1 MKPGLPVVYLT
12 VFLDLVGFGIIL
24 PLLPFY
30 AEAFG
35 ATGIWVGAIL
45 TAYSAAQL
53 AGASLLGRLSDRV
66 GRRPVLLMSLAG
78 SAASLL
84 LCGLARSLWLL
95 LAARALAG
103 LFGGSIAAAQ
113 AYIADVT
120 TPGERA
126 RYMGLLGASIGLGFV
141 FGPALGS
148 ALARFG
154 FGAAAFAAAAL
165 AAANL
170 LFALFRLPET
180 RPAEVRQH
188 GHSRVDWSNFLDA
201 LHHPA
206 IGRLLAA
213 TFLSTLAFV
222 AMEATFALLG
232 EVRFGLDAGR
242 LGFVFGPAL
251 GSGLARFGFGAAA
264 FAAASLAAAN
274 LVFAFFRLPETRG
287 PEERRHAHARV
298 DLSNLLDALHHP
310 STGRLL
316 AATFL
321 STLAFVAMEATFAL
335 LGEARFGLD
344 ASRLGLVFA
353 YVGVVMVIVQ
363 GGLVGRLAP
372 RFGERALATAGA
384 LVMGASL
391 AALPLVPSLGAAYVV
406 LAGLA
411 VGQGLTTPMLATLL
425 SRATD
430 ADEQGGTLGL
440 GQSLAAAAR
449 AVGPIGAGW
458 LYDRAVA
465 APYAASAA
473 VMVLAALLV
482 GTARTD

>member
-1 MKPGLPVVYLT
+1 MSPVARRGSIGLDYNGRPLKPGLPVVYFT
-12 VFLDLVGFGIIL
+12 VFIDLVGFGIIL
-24 PLLPFY
+24 PQLPYY

-35 ATGIWVGAIL
+35 ATGVWVGAIL

-53 AGASLLGRLSDRV
+53 VGASRLGRLSDRF
-66 GRRPVLLMSLAG
+66 GRRPILLMSLAG

-84 LCGLARSLWLL
+84 LSGLAGSLWLL
-95 LAARALAG
+95 LVARALAG

-126 RYMGLLGASIGLGFV
+126 KYMGLLGASIGLGFV

-148 ALARFG
+148 FLARFG
-154 FGAAAFAAAAL
+154 FGAAAFAAAGL

-170 LFALFRLPET
+170 L
-180 RPAEVRQH
+180 
-188 GHSRVDWSNFLDA
+188 
-201 LHHPA
+201 
-206 IGRLLAA
+206 
-213 TFLSTLAFV
+213 
-222 AMEATFALLG
+222 
-232 EVRFGLDAGR
+232 
-242 LGFVFGPAL
+242 
-251 GSGLARFGFGAAA
+251 
-264 FAAASLAAAN
+264 
-274 LVFAFFRLPETRG
+274 FAFFRLPETRG
-287 PEERRHAHARV
+287 VEARRRAHARV
-298 DLSNLLDALHHP
+298 DWSNFTDALHHP
-310 STGRLL
+310 TIGRLL

-335 LGEARFGLD
+335 LGEARLGLG
-344 ASRLGLVFA
+344 ANRLGFVFA

-363 GGLVGRLAP
+363 GGLIGRLAP

-384 LVMGASL
+384 FVMAASL
-391 AALPLVPSLGAAYVV
+391 GALPLAPSIWLALVP

-411 VGQGLTTPMLATLL
+411 VGQGLTTPMLSTLL

-440 GQSLAAAAR
+440 GQSFAAAAR

-458 LYDRAVA
+458 LYDR
-465 APYAASAA
+465 S
-473 VMVLAALLV
+473 VLNMRIYQIKSTPKNLGHDMACVLLCRFV
-482 GTARTD
+482 RVNFI

>member
-1 MKPGLPVVYLT
+1 VKPGLPVVYLT
-12 VFLDLVGFGIIL
+12 VFIDLVGFGIIL
-24 PLLPFY
+24 PALPYY

-35 ATGIWVGAIL
+35 ATGVWIGAIL
-45 TAYSAAQL
+45 AAYSAAQL
-53 AGASLLGRLSDRV
+53 VGASLLGRLSDRV
-66 GRRPVLLMSLAG
+66 GRRPILLMSLAG
-78 SAASLL
+78 SAASLV
-84 LCGLARSLWLL
+84 LCGLAGSLWLL

-120 TPGERA
+120 APEERA
-126 RYMGLLGASIGLGFV
+126 KYMGLLGASIGLGFV
-141 FGPALGS
+141 FGPALGAGLS
-148 ALARFG
+148 RFG
-154 FGAAAFAAAAL
+154 FGAAAFTAAGLAAL
-165 AAANL
+165 NL
-170 LFALFRLPET
+170 LFAFFRLPET
-180 RPAEVRQH
+180 RTAEQRSH
-188 GHSRVDWSNFLDA
+188 AHARFDWSNFADA
-201 LHHPA
+201 LHHPS

-232 EVRFGLDAGR
+232 QTRFGLD
-242 LGFVFGPAL
+242 
-251 GSGLARFGFGAAA
+251 
-264 FAAASLAAAN
+264 
-274 LVFAFFRLPETRG
+274 T
-287 PEERRHAHARV
+287 
-298 DLSNLLDALHHP
+298 
-310 STGRLL
+310 
-316 AATFL
+316 
-321 STLAFVAMEATFAL
+321 
-335 LGEARFGLD
+335 
-344 ASRLGLVFA
+344 SRLGLVFTF
-353 YVGVVMVIVQ
+353 VGVVMVIVQ

-384 LVMGASL
+384 LVMAASL
-391 AALPLVPSLGAAYVV
+391 GALPLVHSLGAALGV

-458 LYDRAVA
+458 LYDRAVG
-465 APYAASAA
+465 APYGAAAA

-482 GTARTD
+482 GTARSD

>member
-1 MKPGLPVVYLT
+1 VKPGLPVVYFT

-24 PLLPFY
+24 PQLPFY

-35 ATGIWVGAIL
+35 ATGVWVGAIL
-45 TAYSAAQL
+45 AAYSAAQL
-53 AGASLLGRLSDRV
+53 VGASVLGRLSDRV

-78 SAASLL
+78 SAASLVL
-84 LCGLARSLWLL
+84 SGLAHSLWLL
-95 LAARALAG
+95 LVARGLAG

-120 TPGERA
+120 APEERA
-126 RYMGLLGASIGLGFV
+126 KYMGLLGASIGLGFV

-148 ALARFG
+148 GLARFG
-154 FGAAAFAAAAL
+154 FGAAAFTAAGL

-170 LFALFRLPET
+170 LFAFSRLPET
-180 RPAEVRQH
+180 RPAEARRH
-188 GHSRVDWSNFLDA
+188 THSRVDWSNFLDA
-201 LHHPA
+201 LHHPS

-222 AMEATFALLG
+222 AMEATFALFG
-232 EVRFGLDAGR
+232 EARLGLDAGW
-242 LGFVFGPAL
+242 LGVVF
-251 GSGLARFGFGAAA
+251 
-264 FAAASLAAAN
+264 
-274 LVFAFFRLPETRG
+274 T
-287 PEERRHAHARV
+287 
-298 DLSNLLDALHHP
+298 
-310 STGRLL
+310 
-316 AATFL
+316 
-321 STLAFVAMEATFAL
+321 
-335 LGEARFGLD
+335 
-344 ASRLGLVFA
+344 

-363 GGLVGRLAP
+363 GWLVGRLAP
-372 RFGERALATAGA
+372 RFGERALATVGA
-384 LVMGASL
+384 LVMAASL
-391 AALPLVPSLGAAYVV
+391 GALPLAPSLGAAFVV

-458 LYDRAVA
+458 LYDRAIG
-465 APYAASAA
+465 APYAAAAA
-473 VMVLAALLV
+473 VMVLAAVLV
-482 GTARTD
+482 GTVRTD

>member
-1 MKPGLPVVYLT
+1 MSPLAPGCQTGDNGRLLKPGLPVVYLT
-12 VFLDLVGFGIIL
+12 VFIDLVGFGIIL
-24 PLLPFY
+24 PQLPYY

-35 ATGIWVGAIL
+35 ATGVWVGAIL

-53 AGASLLGRLSDRV
+53 VGASLLGRLSDRF
-66 GRRPVLLMSLAG
+66 GRRPILLMSLAG

-84 LCGLARSLWLL
+84 LSGLAGSLWLL
-95 LAARALAG
+95 LVARALAG

-120 TPGERA
+120 APTERA
-126 RYMGLLGASIGLGFV
+126 KYMGLLGASIGLGFV

-148 ALARFG
+148 FLARFG
-154 FGAAAFAAAAL
+154 FGAAAFAAA
-165 AAANL
+165 
-170 LFALFRLPET
+170 
-180 RPAEVRQH
+180 
-188 GHSRVDWSNFLDA
+188 G
-201 LHHPA
+201 
-206 IGRLLAA
+206 
-213 TFLSTLAFV
+213 
-222 AMEATFALLG
+222 
-232 EVRFGLDAGR
+232 
-242 LGFVFGPAL
+242 
-251 GSGLARFGFGAAA
+251 
-264 FAAASLAAAN
+264 LAAAN

-287 PEERRHAHARV
+287 VEARRRAHARV
-298 DLSNLLDALHHP
+298 DWSNLLDALHHP
-310 STGRLL
+310 SIGRLL

-335 LGEARFGLD
+335 LGEARLGLD
-344 ASRLGLVFA
+344 ASRLGFVFA

-384 LVMGASL
+384 LVMAASL
-391 AALPLVPSLGAAYVV
+391 GALPLAPSIWMALVP

-411 VGQGLTTPMLATLL
+411 VGQGLTTPMLSTLL

-458 LYDRAVA
+458 LYDRSVV

-473 VMVLAALLV
+473 VMVLAAVLV
-482 GTARTD
+482 GTSRAD

>member
-12 VFLDLVGFGIIL
+12 VFVDLVGFGLIL
-24 PLLPFY
+24 PQLPYY
-30 AEAFG
+30 AERFG

-53 AGASLLGRLSDRV
+53 VGASLLGRLSDRV

-78 SAASLL
+78 SASSFLV
-84 LCGLARSLWLL
+84 CGLAGSLWLL
-95 LAARALAG
+95 LLARALAG

-120 TPGERA
+120 APEERA
-126 RYMGLLGASIGLGFV
+126 RYMGLLGASIG
-141 FGPALGS
+141 
-148 ALARFG
+148 
-154 FGAAAFAAAAL
+154 
-165 AAANL
+165 
-170 LFALFRLPET
+170 
-180 RPAEVRQH
+180 
-188 GHSRVDWSNFLDA
+188 
-201 LHHPA
+201 
-206 IGRLLAA
+206 
-213 TFLSTLAFV
+213 
-222 AMEATFALLG
+222 
-232 EVRFGLDAGR
+232 

-264 FAAASLAAAN
+264 FAAAGLAALN
-274 LVFAFFRLPETRG
+274 LAFAFFRLPETRG
-287 PEERRHAHARV
+287 KDERRHAHSHL
-298 DLSNLLDALHHP
+298 DWSNLLDALHHP
-310 STGRLL
+310 SIGRLL

-321 STLAFVAMEATFAL
+321 STLAFVAMETTFAL

-353 YVGVVMVIVQ
+353 YVGVVMVVVQ

-384 LVMGASL
+384 LVMAASL
-391 AALPLVPSLGAAYVV
+391 GALPLAPSLGAALGV

-411 VGQGLTTPMLATLL
+411 IGQGLTTPMLATLL
-425 SRATD
+425 SRAAD

-449 AVGPIGAGW
+449 AAGPIGAGW
-458 LYDRAVA
+458 LYDRAIG

-473 VMVLAALLV
+473 VMVVAALLV
-482 GTARTD
+482 GTARAD

>member
-12 VFLDLVGFGIIL
+12 VFIDLLGFGIIL
-24 PLLPFY
+24 PALPYY

-35 ATGIWVGAIL
+35 ATGVWVGAIL
-45 TAYSAAQL
+45 AAYSAAQL
-53 AGASLLGRLSDRV
+53 VGASLLGRLSDRV
-66 GRRPVLLMSLAG
+66 GRRPILLLSLAG

-84 LCGLARSLWLL
+84 LCGLAGSLWLL

-120 TPGERA
+120 APEERA
-126 RYMGLLGASIGLGFV
+126 KYMGLLGASIGLGFV
-141 FGPALGS
+141 FGPALGAGLS
-148 ALARFG
+148 RFG
-154 FGAAAFAAAAL
+154 FGAAAFTAAGLAAL
-165 AAANL
+165 NL
-170 LFALFRLPET
+170 VFAFFRLPET
-180 RPAEVRQH
+180 RTAEQRSH
-188 GHSRVDWSNFLDA
+188 AHARFDWSNLTDA
-201 LHHPA
+201 LRHPA

-232 EVRFGLDAGR
+232 Q
-242 LGFVFGPAL
+242 
-251 GSGLARFGFGAAA
+251 
-264 FAAASLAAAN
+264 
-274 LVFAFFRLPETRG
+274 
-287 PEERRHAHARV
+287 
-298 DLSNLLDALHHP
+298 
-310 STGRLL
+310 
-316 AATFL
+316 
-321 STLAFVAMEATFAL
+321 
-335 LGEARFGLD
+335 ARFGLD
-344 ASRLGLVFA
+344 TGKLGLVFT
-353 YVGVVMVIVQ
+353 YVGVVMVVVQ

-384 LVMGASL
+384 LIMAASL
-391 AALPLVPSLGAAYVV
+391 AALPLVHTLGAALGV

-411 VGQGLTTPMLATLL
+411 VGQGLTTPMLSTLL

-458 LYDRAVA
+458 LYDRSVA
-465 APYAASAA
+465 APYAVSAA
-473 VMVLAALLV
+473 VMVLAAFLV
-482 GTARTD
+482 STTRSD

>member
-12 VFLDLVGFGIIL
+12 VFIDLVGFGIIL
-24 PLLPFY
+24 PALPYY

-35 ATGIWVGAIL
+35 ATGVWIGAIL
-45 TAYSAAQL
+45 AAYSAAQL
-53 AGASLLGRLSDRV
+53 VGASLLGRLSDRV
-66 GRRPVLLMSLAG
+66 GRRPILLMSLAG
-78 SAASLL
+78 SAASLV
-84 LCGLARSLWLL
+84 LCGLAGSLWLL

-120 TPGERA
+120 APEERA
-126 RYMGLLGASIGLGFV
+126 KYMGLLGASIGLGFV
-141 FGPALGS
+141 FGPALGAGLS
-148 ALARFG
+148 RFG
-154 FGAAAFAAAAL
+154 FGAAAFTAAGLAAL
-165 AAANL
+165 NL
-170 LFALFRLPET
+170 LFAFFRLPET
-180 RPAEVRQH
+180 RTAEQRSH
-188 GHSRVDWSNFLDA
+188 AHARFDWSNFADA
-201 LHHPA
+201 LHHPS

-232 EVRFGLDAGR
+232 QTRFGLD
-242 LGFVFGPAL
+242 
-251 GSGLARFGFGAAA
+251 
-264 FAAASLAAAN
+264 
-274 LVFAFFRLPETRG
+274 T
-287 PEERRHAHARV
+287 
-298 DLSNLLDALHHP
+298 
-310 STGRLL
+310 
-316 AATFL
+316 
-321 STLAFVAMEATFAL
+321 
-335 LGEARFGLD
+335 
-344 ASRLGLVFA
+344 SRLGLVFTF
-353 YVGVVMVIVQ
+353 VGVVMVIVQ

-384 LVMGASL
+384 LVMAASL
-391 AALPLVPSLGAAYVV
+391 GALPLVHSLGAALGV
-406 LAGLA
+406 LTGLA

-458 LYDRAVA
+458 LYDRAVG
-465 APYAASAA
+465 APYGAAAA

-482 GTARTD
+482 GTARSD

>member
-1 MKPGLPVVYLT
+1 VKPGLPVVYLT

-242 LGFVFGPAL
+242 LGFVF
-251 GSGLARFGFGAAA
+251 
-264 FAAASLAAAN
+264 
-274 LVFAFFRLPETRG
+274 
-287 PEERRHAHARV
+287 
-298 DLSNLLDALHHP
+298 
-310 STGRLL
+310 
-316 AATFL
+316 
-321 STLAFVAMEATFAL
+321 
-335 LGEARFGLD
+335 
-344 ASRLGLVFA
+344 A

-458 LYDRAVA
+458 LYDRAVG